1 MLNIF
6 KLNNTIMKNTER
18 LKELAQNYE
27 LTGNDFFKSHQGF
40 IIITRTGIEKIAAI
54 DNMDIKYEMVKCEND
69 FVVIKAIVTKEGK
82 SMESYGESDL
92 LNLPIKVGKNGNKI
106 ARYPVALAEKR
117 AKARAVLQL
126 SEFYKYGIY
135 AEVESDEFKR
145 PSKSNSYAVR
155 S

>member
-1 MLNIF
+1 
-6 KLNNTIMKNTER
+6 MKNTER